1 MIGGGGESGRM
12 AGPKSYV
19 GKNNLRAG
27 GRMDGKERDQIGMGP
42 FKRL

>member
-1 MIGGGGESGRM
+1 MIRGGDGSGKM

-27 GRMDGKERDQIGMGP
+27 DRMDGKERDQRVGGP
-42 FKRL
+42 

>member
-1 MIGGGGESGRM
+1 MIGGGCGSGKM

-27 GRMDGKERDQIGMGP
+27 GRMDGKERDQRGVGP
-42 FKRL
+42 CKRL